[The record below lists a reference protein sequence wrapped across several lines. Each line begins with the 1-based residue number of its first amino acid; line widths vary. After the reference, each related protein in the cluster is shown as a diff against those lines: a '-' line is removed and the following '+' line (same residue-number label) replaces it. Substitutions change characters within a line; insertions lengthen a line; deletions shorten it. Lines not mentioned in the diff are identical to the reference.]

1 MFSAST
7 KEAIKAALA
16 IVFAL
21 CLAMWFQWDKPY
33 WAAIAVAVMA
43 LNETFAHSL
52 QKGQNRIIGAL
63 MGTGYALFLI
73 TLFSQDRF
81 LFIAFYTL
89 FLAVSLFMASDEKR
103 GYIFVQGYTVCTI
116 ICCMGGFD
124 SIYTFHYMMLRIQ
137 ETLLGIVVFTLVYK
151 LLWPV
156 TTQSKFTQHYATL
169 HTALKTAV
177 EQAQQGTLSGDE
189 ILPLQQSAKQLHH
202 LLELPNSGS
211 YDLQFYQQ
219 EWLERLRE
227 ILVITHLL
235 ESVCKDRH
243 NLAHYLPEVA
253 RLLAQFDAKAP
264 ITPLIPSPLFE
275 RAQRHLQH
283 KPFSYPR
290 SVKQHIKDDG
300 LKVLQGVSMF
310 VTAVLLWIYLPV
322 PGGFVFPMIAG
333 IFATNIPPLPPSAI
347 KDAFWGT
354 IGLGSFYLVQYV
366 FLMPSFSELWQLA
379 SFYFINV
386 VAIWKVFDTARLGIF
401 RVLAVNLLLVLS
413 SSAQNLTPSYSFSL
427 PAMMVVYVLLLL
439 MISSLFAG
447 LFHPKA
453 RYHLPH

>member
-1 MFSAST
+1 MFNASS

-16 IVFAL
+16 IVLAL

-52 QKGQNRIIGAL
+52 QKGQNRILGAL
-63 MGTGYALFLI
+63 LGTGYALVLI
-73 TLFSQDRF
+73 TQFSQDRF

-137 ETLLGIVVFTLVYK
+137 ETLLGIMVFTLVYK

-156 TTQSKFTQHYATL
+156 TTQFKFNQHFTAL
-169 HTALKTAV
+169 HTELLTTVK
-177 EQAQQGTLSGDE
+177 QAQHDVISGDKI
-189 ILPLQQSAKQLHH
+189 ILLQQSAKQLQH
-202 LLELPNSGS
+202 LLDLPNNGS
-211 YDLQFYQQ
+211 YDMQFYDQ
-219 EWLERLRE
+219 EWLERLDE
-227 ILVITHLL
+227 IQVIAHLL
-235 ESVCKDRH
+235 ARVLKGH
-243 NLAHYLPEVA
+243 HALALYLPEIE
-253 RLLAQFDAKAP
+253 LLLTQFDVKKP
-264 ITPLIPSPLFE
+264 TTPLIPSPLCE
-275 RAQRHLQH
+275 RTQHFLQN
-283 KPFSYPR
+283 KPFSYSR

-310 VTAVLLWIYLPV
+310 LAAILLWIYLPV
-322 PGGFVFPMIAG
+322 PGGFVFPMLAG
-333 IFATNIPPLPPSAI
+333 IFATNIPPLPPSTI

-354 IGLGSFYLVQYV
+354 IFLGSFYLVQYV
-366 FLMPSFSELWQLA
+366 FIMPSFSELWQLA

-386 VAIWKVFDTARLGIF
+386 IAIWKVFDTPRLGIF
-401 RVLAVNLLLVLS
+401 RVLAVNLLLVLT
-413 SSAQNLTPSYSFSL
+413 SSAQNLTPSYNFNL

-439 MISSLFAG
+439 IISAFFSG

-453 RYHLPH
+453 RYHLPD